1 VDDNIAKAG
10 FRQALRTLPAAARVV
25 LSKKFNDG
33 QDLSGGQWQRMG
45 IARGIYRDAA
55 VLIADE
61 PAAALDA
68 RAEARVSPGCSTPA
82 RAATGRR
89 TTVLV
94 THRLANVGEH
104 RPHSGTGQGNARR
117 AGHARGTDG
126 GAGLYRELFEIQAG
140 AYRAAAGRVDG
151 G

>member
-1 VDDNIAKAG
+1 VDDNIANAG

-68 RAEARVSPGCSTPA
+68 RAEARVFAGLQHAGTGGHGPAHHRAGDPPA
-82 RAATGRR
+82 RERGRAPTAFWYWTRECSSSRAR
-89 TTVLV
+89 T
-94 THRLANVGEH
+94 RN
-104 RPHSGTGQGNARR
+104 
-117 AGHARGTDG
+117 
-126 GAGLYRELFEIQAG
+126 
-140 AYRAAAGRVDG
+140 
-151 G
+151 